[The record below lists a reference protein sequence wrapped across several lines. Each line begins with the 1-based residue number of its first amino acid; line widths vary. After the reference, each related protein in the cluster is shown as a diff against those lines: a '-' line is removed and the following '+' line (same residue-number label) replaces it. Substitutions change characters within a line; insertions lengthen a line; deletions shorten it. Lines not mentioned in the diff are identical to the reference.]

1 MSERTYVNMKPMHSL
16 NSNLTDKHH
25 GSGICVEDRIRHGQ
39 GTNVSLSL
47 ISLRENSHLEDS
59 EWDRL
64 GKFFRT
70 EGTSKEKAPGNW
82 NINKPYADRNFT
94 QFTTVFSDT

>member
-1 MSERTYVNMKPMHSL
+1 MAAESALMIGYGMAR
-16 NSNLTDKHH
+16 
-25 GSGICVEDRIRHGQ
+25 GQ
-39 GTNVSLSL
+39 ML
-47 ISLRENSHLEDS
+47 SLREDSHLEDS

-94 QFTTVFSDT
+94 QFTTIFSDT